1 MRRLQG
7 LKWLAVAAV
16 AVIGPAGANELG
28 SAGSDC
34 PERGTP
40 AIEASFVNWPGE
52 GSFFDLAPR
61 SPILMP

>member
-7 LKWLAVAAV
+7 LKWLAIAAV
-16 AVIGPAGANELG
+16 AAIGPAGASELG
-28 SAGSDC
+28 SGGGDC
-34 PERGTP
+34 PDSRAS
-40 AIEASFVNWPGE
+40 AIEASVANWPGE